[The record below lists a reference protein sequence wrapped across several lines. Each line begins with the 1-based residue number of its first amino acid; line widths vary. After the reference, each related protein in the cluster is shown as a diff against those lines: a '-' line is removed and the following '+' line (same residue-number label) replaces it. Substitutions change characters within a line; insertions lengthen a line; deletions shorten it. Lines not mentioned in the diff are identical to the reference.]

1 LTGRFYHLD
10 QLAALCQAHPGRTKV
25 VFVPSLQAGDSLAVA
40 LARAGQGWAN
50 LHLVTPEA
58 WISRSVV
65 RGLEAEGWRPLLTDH
80 DLPQVEELLGRLP
93 KSAGTALPDPRLAP
107 ALLRALHDLRQA
119 GIDPAALAVL
129 GSKSFVAPIY
139 RGYLAFL
146 QEHRLHDLALRCER
160 ATAAVRSGREAPVY
174 AILDEVIL
182 GEVVYQYL
190 CRETGGRLHRI
201 GRNDYGIPPPRQSAA
216 ARFSEAPFPVPP
228 GRVGR
233 AGQVFSDVLT
243 EQDRDRIRL
252 AQVTGPEGEV
262 DWILRD
268 LLSHRYPLDTVEVAY
283 TADRPYLVLLHDLAE
298 RFGLSITFA
307 SGLPPDLTRPGQALT
322 GFLGWIA
329 SGLEVD
335 ELIALCQARLV
346 SLARAPEDE
355 AGDPTGIEEIAGVLR
370 AARLRPGRGSYR
382 VGLERLA
389 RGLAVQRQ
397 QYQEE
402 GRTTGH
408 LEDQSRSLEQ
418 ARLLVDQLLTLA
430 PEGGRTTVR
439 SLAQGGVE
447 FLARHKVVLT
457 ETDRGAVKALTAL
470 LHTAGDLVDHEGP
483 VDRVARY
490 LIDLSRQS
498 TVQPRGPRP
507 GHLHVVPLDRAGYAQ
522 RSRLYVIGMDEGC
535 FPGRGVEDPV
545 LLDAERRRLSPALPL
560 QRARPGERVWHL
572 LRLLGM
578 TPGEVILVSR
588 RRSLADDGETYPA
601 ALFQHLATCL
611 GTDEEELPVEPVV
624 PSADALFLT
633 RGEAMVATR
642 NGQGYEQA
650 VGRVFPLAAAGRAAD
665 ATRQQPGLGR
675 FHGWLGRPTPELDL
689 GRGDLAVSTSRLEC
703 LTRCPYR
710 YFLRHVLRLELP
722 EEWPDDPGR
731 WLHPIDFGRLVHALF
746 CDFMTEVTRRG
757 ERPDP
762 ALHGD
767 LLQQLLDR
775 RVEEYR
781 GRVPVLHQ
789 AALKADLQSLT
800 QAARVFLSA
809 EAGRPGV
816 EPAGFEISFGFGHAE
831 GLSRPE
837 PVLLRL
843 GDQVRLLLRG
853 YIDRVDRTGAGYE
866 LWDYKTGSPARYVED
881 GLLERAEHLQW
892 ILYAYALE
900 EILRDRG
907 LEPRIH
913 RSGYFFTSE
922 HGYGRRVAPP
932 LPRPAELA
940 DRLGPLLALAAAGRF
955 PQLQKTDQ
963 CSRCDYAP
971 ACDQRPLQAA
981 GIEAAKAAATAEERA
996 AADLM
1001 EAWLRD

>member
-1 LTGRFYHLD
+1 M
-10 QLAALCQAHPGRTKV
+10 
-25 VFVPSLQAGDSLAVA
+25 VFVPSSQAGDSIAVT

-58 WISRSVV
+58 WISRSVL

-80 DLPQVEELLGRLP
+80 DLPQVEELLARLP
-93 KSAGTALPDPRLAP
+93 RAAGAVLPDPRLAP

-119 GIDPAALAVL
+119 GIDPKALAAL
-129 GSKSFVAPIY
+129 GSKPFVAPIY
-139 RGYLAFL
+139 RAYLSFL

-160 ATAAVRSGREAPVY
+160 AAAWTRSGREAPLY
-174 AILDEVIL
+174 AVFDEVIL
-182 GEVVYQYL
+182 SEVVYQYL
-190 CRETGGRLHRI
+190 CRETGGRLYRI
-201 GRNDYGIPPPRQSAA
+201 GRNDYGTPLPRQSAA

-228 GRVGR
+228 DRVGR
-233 AGQVFSDVLT
+233 AGQAFSVALT
-243 EQDRDRIRL
+243 AADQDRIRL
-252 AQVTGPEGEV
+252 AQATGPEGEV
-262 DWILRD
+262 DWVLRD

-298 RFGLSITFA
+298 RFDLSVTFA
-307 SGLPPDLTRPGQALT
+307 SGLPPDLTRPGQALA

-335 ELIALCQARLV
+335 ELITLCQARLV
-346 SLARAPEDE
+346 SLARAPEEE
-355 AGDPTGIEEIAGVLR
+355 AGDSAGIEEIAGVLR

-402 GRTTGH
+402 GRTTGQ
-408 LEDQSRSLEQ
+408 LDDQSRSLEQ
-418 ARLLVDQLLTLA
+418 ARLLVDQLLDLA
-430 PEGGRTTVR
+430 PERGRTTVR

-447 FLARHKVVLT
+447 FLARHAVVRT

-470 LHTAGDLVDHEGP
+470 LRTAGDLIDHEGP

-522 RSRLYVIGMDEGC
+522 RSRLYVVGMDEGC
-535 FPGRGVEDPV
+535 FPGRGIEDPV

-588 RRSLADDGETYPA
+588 RRSLVDDGETYPA
-601 ALFQHLATCL
+601 AFFQHLAACL
-611 GTDEEELPVEPVV
+611 GIDEEGLPVEPPVV
-624 PSADALFLT
+624 PLTPSADALFLT

-642 NGQGYEQA
+642 NSQGYEQA
-650 VGRVFPLAAAGRAAD
+650 VGRAFPLAAAGRVAA

-675 FHGWLGRPTPELDL
+675 FHGWLGRPTPELDP
-689 GRGDLAVSTSRLEC
+689 GSGTTPISASRLEC
-703 LTRCPYR
+703 LARCPYR

-746 CDFMTEVTRRG
+746 CDFMTELTRRG

-843 GDQVRLLLRG
+843 GDRMRLLLRG
-853 YIDRVDRTGAGYE
+853 YIDRVDRDGAGYE

-907 LEPRIH
+907 LEPRVH

-932 LPRPAELA
+932 LPKPAELA
-940 DRLGPLLALAAAGRF
+940 ARLQPLLTLAAAGRF

-971 ACDQRPLQAA
+971 ACDQRPLRAA
-981 GIEAAKAAATAEERA
+981 GIEEARAAATPEELVA
-996 AADLM
+996 VDLM
-1001 EAWLRD
+1001 EAWLHD